1 MEQRI
6 IVTVD
11 VVLFTLREEAL
22 HVVLLRR
29 ERDPYQ
35 GQLALPGGYVHTGED
50 NDSLAAARRVLKDKT
65 GLISPYL
72 EQLYTFSSGARDPR
86 GWSVSITY
94 YALVNVEVLTAQ
106 EVSRFVLLPADDLP
120 QLPFDHNRII
130 AFAVER
136 LRGKSTYSAL
146 PCHLLPG
153 TFTLTELQQTY
164 EKVLG
169 HKLDKSAF
177 RRKIKELDF
186 LEAVAEVR
194 TGVHRPAQLYR
205 IRPTRNLVLFDR
217 TI

>member
-11 VVLFTLREEAL
+11 VVLFTLHEEAL
-22 HVVLLRR
+22 HVILLRR

-35 GQLALPGGYVHTGED
+35 GQLALPGGYVHTEED

-94 YALVNVEVLTAQ
+94 YALVNVEVLTTQ
-106 EVSRFVLLPADDLP
+106 GDSRFVLLPADDLP
-120 QLPFDHNRII
+120 HLPFDHNRII

-186 LEAVAEVR
+186 LEPVAEVR